1 MLDYAEGL
9 LEAHRL
15 IKAIHA
21 AALKR
26 NFQQAMEVTEKLNF
40 LTQEMSDTFRK
51 LHINDKH

>member
-15 IKAIHA
+15 IKAVHA

-26 NFQQAMEVTEKLNF
+26 NFQQAMEVTERLNF
-40 LTQEMSDTFRK
+40 FTQEMSDTFRK

>member
-9 LEAHRL
+9 LKAHRL
-15 IKAIHA
+15 IKEVHA